1 MTTFTPP
8 SLEQRVFYQSRPAN
22 QTQVMVQSWRE
33 LLFLHW
39 SIEPDEIQATLPPGL
54 KVDTFDGKAWLG
66 IVPFYMRG
74 IRPRFLPPVPGISNF
89 LEVNLRTYVYSQDGT
104 PGVWFYSLD
113 ANQWLAVRVART
125 LFHLPYYDAKMGSN
139 RFPVSVGEPI
149 DYLSERKGE
158 ANGPSNFKYKSGK
171 VLGPSEPGSFEFF
184 LLERYILFA
193 YNQKRKQL
201 YTGQVH
207 HTPYERCA
215 VEVEAYDTR
224 LAGYAGFNL
233 GGRQAE
239 HVAMS
244 RGVDVDVFMVQAH

>member
-1 MTTFTPP
+1 M
-8 SLEQRVFYQSRPAN
+8 S
-22 QTQVMVQSWRE
+22 QTQVMFQSWRE

-39 SIEPDEIQATLPPGL
+39 SVKPEAIQATLPPGL

-113 ANQWLAVRVART
+113 ANQWLAVRLARS
-125 LFHLPYYDAKMGSN
+125 LFHLPYFDAEMKAN
-139 RFPVSVGEPI
+139 PFPVSEGETI
-149 DYLSERKGE
+149 EYRSERKGK
-158 ANGPSNFKYKSGK
+158 ADGSTHFKYKSGIP
-171 VLGPSEPGSFEFF
+171 LGPSQPGSFEFF

-193 YNQKRKQL
+193 YNQRRKQL

-215 VEVEAYDTR
+215 VEVEAYDTQ
-224 LAGYAGFNL
+224 LAACAGFDL
-233 GGRQAE
+233 GGKPAE